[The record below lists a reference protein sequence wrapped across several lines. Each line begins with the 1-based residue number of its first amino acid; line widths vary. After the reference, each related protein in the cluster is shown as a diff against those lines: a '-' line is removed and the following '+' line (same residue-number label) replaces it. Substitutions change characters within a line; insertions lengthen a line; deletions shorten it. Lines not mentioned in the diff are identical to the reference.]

1 MIKILTEEEG
11 PLDVLLL
18 HFSTYTISYFLVMVA
33 LLSSGRKKAE
43 KNYGALCW
51 DITTHCHLFT
61 NLWKFLP
68 LTILARYSYSLSPPS
83 QVTSDKEKFLYE
95 LDELQAQME
104 KAQLCTNRLQQE
116 KEDYQMDAER
126 QREKCEKLQVR
137 DDFCAVLLLLD
148 FLLHQAGNLTSPLI
162 IFALSPHF
170 SSIWCN
176 TVLFSSYPSWMFA
189 CESWFFFALLGNL
202 AF

>member
-18 HFSTYTISYFLVMVA
+18 HFSTIYNLYTISYFLVMVA

-43 KNYGALCW
+43 KKNYGALCW

-68 LTILARYSYSLSPPS
+68 LTILARYSYSLSPS

-137 DDFCAVLLLLD
+137 WHLWFYFIARFSVTPSRKP
-148 FLLHQAGNLTSPLI
+148 NLTI
-162 IFALSPHF
+162 NHF
-170 SSIWCN
+170 LPVHCISRQSGV
-176 TVLFSSYPSWMFA
+176 T
-189 CESWFFFALLGNL
+189 
-202 AF
+202 